1 MTLTIST
8 WNVNSV
14 RIRLGGIAALVE
26 AHDPDVL
33 CLQETK
39 VVNDSFPL
47 EAFEALGYT
56 HSVINGIKSYNGV
69 AIFSR
74 LPLAAS
80 GTRDWCGKADGRH
93 AWATLANGVEI
104 NNFYVPAGGNVP
116 DPATN
121 DKFAHKLRFLGEMI
135 NWFAARSA
143 PKNKLVMVGD
153 FNIAPL
159 ETDVWSHKALL
170 KEVSHTPVE
179 VEALDALKASH
190 DWLDT
195 ARIFTPPED
204 GYVSGRRVVHN
215 GVGVSAGGDDH
226 GSLCCDIRSCHY
238 HSSTWA
244 LLGGEILAAVSS
256 CSPNGRTNCLD
267 CGTIS
272 GGRCLDLRFVPD

>member
-14 RIRLGGIAALVE
+14 RIRLAGIAALVE
-26 AHDPDVL
+26 GCAPDVL

-39 VVNDSFPL
+39 VVNDAFPR
-47 EAFEALGYT
+47 EAFEALGYK

-74 LPLAAS
+74 LPFADS
-80 GTRDWCGKADGRH
+80 GTREWCGKADGRH
-93 AWATLANGVEI
+93 AWATLENGVEI

-121 DKFAHKLRFLGEMI
+121 DKFAHKLRFLAEMI

-143 PKNKLVMVGD
+143 PENKLVMVGD
-153 FNIAPL
+153 LNIAPL

-179 VEALDALKASH
+179 VEALDALLASH
-190 DWLDT
+190 RWIDT
-195 ARIFTPPED
+195 ARVFTPPEEHLYSWWSYRARD
-204 GYVSGRRVVHN
+204 WDSADKGRRL
-215 GVGVSAGGDDH
+215 DH
-226 GSLCCDIRSCHY
+226 IWVTPALEGAVRAVETLRAARGWDQPSDHAPVTLTLSL
-238 HSSTWA
+238 
-244 LLGGEILAAVSS
+244 
-256 CSPNGRTNCLD
+256 
-267 CGTIS
+267 
-272 GGRCLDLRFVPD
+272 